1 MDKLIWY
8 DNDGRIN
15 CRRGYEVAL
24 ARLAS
29 YEDTGLTP
37 DGVEDLKLAIM
48 GKTLAE
54 VKTFNG
60 LPVSRLCDLAE
71 ADKDGRVVVLP
82 CKVGDTV
89 YTLFCGEVIEKRI
102 GQFHINGYTNPRIWA
117 DLDCDFMSTKR
128 VRWDLS
134 VGKDFFL
141 TREEAEKAL
150 EERHDG

>member
-8 DNDGRIN
+8 DADGRIN

-29 YEDTGLTP
+29 YEATGMMP
-37 DGVEDLKLAIM
+37 DDVENLKLAM
-48 GKTLAE
+48 AGKTLAE
-54 VKTFNG
+54 VKAFNG
-60 LPVSRLCDLAE
+60 VPVGRLCDLAE
-71 ADKDGRVVVLP
+71 ADKEDRVVMLP

-89 YTLFCGEVIEKRI
+89 YTLFCGEVVEKRI
-102 GQFHINGYTNPRIWA
+102 GQFHVNGYTSPRIWA

-141 TREEAEKAL
+141 AKAEAEKAL
-150 EERHDG
+150 EAQRND